1 MANWKDDLKDFFKEE
16 DIDRA
21 KQKQDE
27 KIRSEVKKFYLKKV
41 QPAFKKLEKE
51 LKRYG
56 RQVNVAVSDSLAA
69 IEVEFEERLELKYQ
83 IKVREI
89 HPYLEIHYQ
98 DAMGNLIWGEGNF
111 REGAQK
117 VDIFGLSTEE
127 IIQNFLKEY
136 KARLW
141 VLYKKRTTDI

>member
-1 MANWKDDLKDFFKEE
+1 MKNWKDDLKDFFKEK

-21 KQKQDE
+21 RE
-27 KIRSEVKKFYLKKV
+27 KKDAERRSHVKKFYMKRV
-41 QPAFKKLEKE
+41 QPAFKTLKKE
-51 LKRYG
+51 LERYG
-56 RQVNVAVSDSLAA
+56 REVNVAVSDSLAA
-69 IEVEFEERLELKYQ
+69 IEVEYEDRLELNYQ
-83 IKVREI
+83 VKVRDI
-89 HPYLEIHYQ
+89 HPYLEIHYE
-98 DAMGNLIWGEGNF
+98 DAKGNGIWAEENF

-141 VLYKKRTTDI
+141 VLYKKRATII

>member
-21 KQKQDE
+21 REKRDE

-41 QPAFKKLEKE
+41 QPAFKKLNKE

-69 IEVEFEERLELKYQ
+69 IEVEFEGRMELKYQ
-83 IKVREI
+83 VKVREI

-98 DAMGNLIWGEGNF
+98 DAMGNVIWAEGNL
-111 REGAQK
+111 REGSRK
-117 VDIFGLSTEE
+117 IDIFDLSTDE

-141 VLYKKRTTDI
+141 VLYKKRVSDI

>member
-117 VDIFGLSTEE
+117 VDIFGLSTDE
-127 IIQNFLKEY
+127 IIENFLKEY

>member
-1 MANWKDDLKDFFKEE
+1 MANWKDDLKNFFKEE

-21 KQKQDE
+21 GE
-27 KIRSEVKKFYLKKV
+27 KRNEKLKAEVKKFYAKTV

-51 LKRYG
+51 LERYG
-56 RQVNVAVSDSLAA
+56 REVNVAVSDSLAA
-69 IEVEFEERLELKYQ
+69 IEVEFGGRLELKYQ
-83 IKVREI
+83 VKVRDI

-98 DAMGNLIWGEGNF
+98 DAMGNGILAEANF

-117 VDIFGLSTEE
+117 IDIFGLSADE

-141 VLYKKRTTDI
+141 VLYKKRSSDI